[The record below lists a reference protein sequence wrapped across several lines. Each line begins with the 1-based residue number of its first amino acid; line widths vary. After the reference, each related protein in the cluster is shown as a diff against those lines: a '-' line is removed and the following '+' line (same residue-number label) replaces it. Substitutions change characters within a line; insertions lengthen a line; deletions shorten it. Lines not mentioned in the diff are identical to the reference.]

1 MRHWLEQLKK
11 QGIPIVL
18 SMGVLAVLLLHAREE
33 EGGSLRW
40 SFIDQLENLV
50 YDARLILTM
59 PRKIDPGVVIID
71 IDEKSLQ
78 AEGRWP
84 WGRDRVARMV
94 EQLFEKYKVALVGFD
109 VVFAEPDE
117 SSGLKVLEQLSR
129 REFSGISGFEQRLRQ
144 LKPTLDND
152 GIFADVI
159 GKYKVVLGYFFNEAS
174 DAKVEAAHSGALPPP
189 TFLKGAFEGKH
200 IAFRSAL
207 GYGGNLSIFQDKAAA
222 AGHFNPS
229 LDADG
234 IFRRVPMVIEYDGA
248 QYESLSLAMARTY
261 LGVSEVQAKF
271 EPAPLGA
278 SKNYAGLESL
288 RIGDRSI
295 PVDEHVQALV
305 PYRGGQGSFPY
316 VSATDVIH
324 GQANPELLKP
334 GAIAIVGTTAAGLL
348 DLRSTPVQKAYAY
361 PGVEVHANLIAG
373 ILEGRIMQKPAYVQG
388 AEIILLLVFGVALSL
403 TLPLLGPL
411 AEALTTLG
419 ALTLYTAINMLCWI
433 KGQLVLPLASGLVLI
448 TLLFIIDMFYGYFI
462 ENRGKRQLTGL
473 FGQYVPPE
481 LVDEMAD
488 DPERYSLE
496 AVSREMTVLFSDVRG
511 FTTISEGMNPTAL
524 SELMN
529 EVLTPMTR
537 VIHEHR
543 GTIDKYMGDAIMAF
557 WGAPVPDREHARHAI
572 LAALRMIQ
580 KLDSVNAGFKQRG
593 WPAIRIGIG
602 INTGTM
608 TVGNMGSE
616 FRMAYTVMG
625 DSVNLGSRLE
635 GLTKTYGVDVIVSET
650 TKAAMP
656 ELVYREL
663 DMVRVKGKDK
673 PVSIFEPLGPA
684 ADIPKNLQDELEIY
698 KQALKYYRTQQ
709 WDLSELQF
717 LNLAKAATRPHLY
730 QMYAQRIAD
739 FRNNPPGKNWDG
751 VYTYTTK

>member
-1 MRHWLEQLKK
+1 MRRWLEKLKK
-11 QGIPIVL
+11 QSVPIAL
-18 SMGVLAVLLLHAREE
+18 SMGVLVILLLHARED
-33 EGGSLRW
+33 EGGPLRW
-40 SFIDQLENLV
+40 SAIDQMENLA
-50 YDARLILTM
+50 YDARLLLTM
-59 PRKIDPGVVIID
+59 PRTVDPGVVIID

-129 REFSGISGFEQRLRQ
+129 REFSGIAGFEQRLREI
-144 LKPTLDND
+144 KPTLDND
-152 GIFADVI
+152 GIFSGVI
-159 GKYKVVLGYFFNEAS
+159 GKYKVVLGYFFNEVTS
-174 DAKVEAAHSGALPPP
+174 AKIEAVHSGVLPPP
-189 TFLKGAFEGKH
+189 TFPKGAFEGKH
-200 IAFRSAL
+200 IAFRPAS
-207 GYGGNLSIFQDKAAA
+207 GYGGNLAIFQDKAAA

-229 LDADG
+229 LDSDG
-234 IFRRVPMVIEYDGA
+234 IVRRVPMVMDYDGA
-248 QYESLSLAMARTY
+248 QYESLSLAMARVY
-261 LGVSEVQAKF
+261 LGAREVEAKF
-271 EPAPLGA
+271 EQAPLGA
-278 SKNYAGLESL
+278 SRNYAGLESL
-288 RIGDRSI
+288 RIGNRVI
-295 PVDEHVQALV
+295 PVDEHIEALV

-324 GQANPELLKP
+324 GQANPELLQP

-348 DLRSTPVQKAYAY
+348 DLRSTPVQKAY

-388 AEIILLLVFGVALSL
+388 AEIILLLVFGLVMAL
-403 TLPLLGPL
+403 TLPFLGPL
-411 AEALTTLG
+411 AEVLMTLG
-419 ALTLYTAINMLCWI
+419 ALTLYTAFNMLCWV

-448 TLLFIIDMFYGYFI
+448 TLLFIIDMFYGYFV
-462 ENRGKRQLTGL
+462 ERRGKRQLTGL

-481 LVDEMAD
+481 LVDEMAN

-511 FTTISEGMNPTAL
+511 FTTISEGMNPKAL

-529 EVLTPMTR
+529 EVLTPMTH

-557 WGAPVPDREHARHAI
+557 WGAPVPDHDHARHAL

-593 WPAIRIGIG
+593 WPVIKVGIG

-635 GLTKTYGVDVIVSET
+635 GLTKTYGVDVIVSES
-650 TKAAMP
+650 TKAAVP
-656 ELVYREL
+656 ELAYREL

-673 PVSIFEPLGPA
+673 PVSIYEPLGSA
-684 ADIPKNLQDELEIY
+684 ADVSKILRDELDIY

-709 WDLSELQF
+709 WDMAELQF
-717 LNLAKAATRPHLY
+717 LNLAKSSARPRLY
-730 QMYAQRIAD
+730 QMYAERVAE
-739 FRNNPPGKNWDG
+739 FRRNPPGKDWDG
-751 VYTYTTK
+751 VYTHTTK

>member
-1 MRHWLEQLKK
+1 MRPWLDRLKK
-11 QGIPIVL
+11 QRVPVAL
-18 SMGVLAVLLLHAREE
+18 SLGVLATLLLHAREE
-33 EGGSLRW
+33 EGSPLRW
-40 SFIDQLENLV
+40 SSIDQLENIS
-50 YDARLILTM
+50 YDARLLLTM
-59 PRKIDPGVVIID
+59 PRTVDPGVVIID

-129 REFSGISGFEQRLRQ
+129 REFGGISGFEQRLRE
-144 LKPTLDND
+144 LKPRLDND
-152 GIFADVI
+152 GNFANII

-174 DAKVEAAHSGALPPP
+174 SDVKAAHSGALPPP
-189 TFLKGAFEGKH
+189 TVPRGAFEGRH
-200 IAFRSAL
+200 ISFRPAS
-207 GYGGNLSIFQDKAAA
+207 GYGGNLPVFQEKAAA
-222 AGHFNPS
+222 AGHFNPW
-229 LDADG
+229 LDDDG
-234 IFRRVPMVIEYDGA
+234 IVRRVPMVMDYDGA

-261 LGVSEVQAKF
+261 LGASGVEAKF
-271 EPAPLGA
+271 EQAPFGA

-288 RIGDRSI
+288 RIGNRSI
-295 PVDEHVQALV
+295 PVDEHIQALV

-316 VSATDVIH
+316 VAATDVIH
-324 GQANPELLKP
+324 GTANPELLRP

-348 DLRSTPVQKAYAY
+348 DLRSTPVQKAY

-373 ILEGRIMQKPAYVQG
+373 ILEGRIMQKPAYVRG
-388 AEIILLLVFGVALSL
+388 AEIILLFVFGMALAL

-411 AEALTTLG
+411 AETLTTLG
-419 ALTLYTAINMLCWI
+419 ALALYTAFNMFCWI
-433 KGQLVLPLASGLVLI
+433 KGQLVLPLASGWVLI
-448 TLLFIIDMFYGYFI
+448 ILLFILDMFYGYFI

-511 FTTISEGMNPTAL
+511 FTTISEGMNPRAL

-529 EVLTPMTR
+529 EMLTPMTR

-557 WGAPVPDREHARHAI
+557 WGAPVPDREHARHAV
-572 LAALRMIQ
+572 LAALRMIE
-580 KLDSVNAGFKQRG
+580 KLEGVNADFKRRG
-593 WPAIRIGIG
+593 WPEMRIGIG

-625 DSVNLGSRLE
+625 DAVNLGSRLE
-635 GLTKTYGVDVIVSET
+635 GLTKVYGVDIIVSET
-650 TKAAMP
+650 TKAAVP

-663 DMVRVKGKDK
+663 DMVRVKGKDR
-673 PVSIFEPLGPA
+673 PVSIYEPLGPP
-684 ADIPKNLQDELEIY
+684 ADISKEKRDELEIY
-698 KQALKYYRTQQ
+698 RQALKYYRTQQ
-709 WDLSELQF
+709 WDLAELQF
-717 LNLAKAATRPHLY
+717 LNLAKAAARPYLY
-730 QMYAQRIAD
+730 EMYAKRVAE
-739 FRNNPPGKNWDG
+739 FRRNPPGADWDG
-751 VYTYTTK
+751 VYTHTTK